1 MLLKSLMIIGAIL
14 GLVIS
19 GIGASVPG
27 FFPNIFTSDLKI
39 IQEVSLRFRIK
50 INGILI

>member
-19 GIGASVPG
+19 GIGAFVPG
-27 FFPNIFTSDLKI
+27 LFPNIFTSDPNVIQQVSAFFLI
-39 IQEVSLRFRIK
+39 IIIMIS
-50 INGILI
+50 